1 MVKSYAK
8 GYAAEWQLTHT
19 LATLGFMVIRAP
31 RSGRIGLPSPDIVAI
46 KKGKILVIECKSRK
60 DAFTVEQEQLSELK
74 AWQDHGAL
82 ALIAWKQSYKGW
94 FFLHLSDVSANNGNI
109 GKKFT
114 AEKSFSIEKLDEL
127 MN

>member
-1 MVKSYAK
+1 MVKSYTK
-8 GYAAEWQLTHT
+8 GYVAELSLTHK
-19 LATLGFMVIRAP
+19 LAEMGFMAIRAP
-31 RSGRIGLPSPDIVAI
+31 RSGRISLPSPDIVAI
-46 KKGKILVIECKSRK
+46 KNGKMLVIECKSRK
-60 DAFTVEQEQLSELK
+60 DAFTVAQEQLSELK

-94 FFLHLSDVSANNGNI
+94 SFLHLSDVSANNGNI

-114 AEKSFSIEKLDEL
+114 AEKGFPLDKLEEI